1 MPGNAEAAAVS
12 FPDPMK
18 PQVPASLRF
27 SSPLDG
33 YRALVADGSLTHD
46 QAQELAAEKLEILH
60 ARLKTYEPGR
70 NGGWRS
76 LFRREKQDAPQGMYI
91 YGGVG
96 RGKSMLMD
104 LFFASTSFAPKRRV
118 HFHAFMLEVHET
130 VHQWRKLSASDRRAE
145 GFEADDPIPPVAA
158 KVAREAMLLC
168 FDEFQVTDVADAM
181 ILGRLFRALLDLG
194 VVIVITSN
202 RAPGELYLGGL
213 NRQLF
218 LPSIEMLKTEFD
230 VLHLASPTDYRMKRI
245 HDMPV
250 YHVPLGAQSAREL
263 DESFAALTDQR
274 RGEPVTL
281 EVMQGRT
288 LTVPEAA
295 KGVARFSFAE
305 LCARPLGAA
314 DYLAVT
320 GNFHT
325 LVLSDIPRM
334 GPDQRNEAKRF
345 VTLIDTLYDNKVKLV
360 CSAAARPEELYMAGD
375 GSFEFERT
383 VSRLL
388 EMQSHE
394 YFEAAS
400 PADVR

>member
-1 MPGNAEAAAVS
+1 
-12 FPDPMK
+12 MK
-18 PQVPASLRF
+18 PQVPASLQF

-33 YRALVADGSLTHD
+33 YRALVQGGSLTHD
-46 QAQELAAEKLEILH
+46 QAQELAVEKLEMLH
-60 ARLKTYEPGR
+60 ARLKAYEPGR

-76 LFRREKQDAPQGMYI
+76 LFRRDKQDAPQGLYI
-91 YGGVG
+91 FGGVG

-104 LFFASTSFAPKRRV
+104 LFFASTGFAPKRRV

-130 VHQWRKLSASDRRAE
+130 VHRWRKLSPAERRAE
-145 GFEADDPIPPVAA
+145 GFEDDDPIPPVAA
-158 KVAREAMLLC
+158 KVARDAMLLC

-181 ILGRLFRALLDLG
+181 ILGRLFRALFELG

-202 RAPGELYLGGL
+202 RAPGGLYKNGL

-218 LPSIEMLKTEFD
+218 LPSIEMLKTELD

-250 YHVPLGAQSAREL
+250 YHVPLGAQSDREL
-263 DESFAALTDQR
+263 DESFEALTDEK
-274 RGEPVTL
+274 RGDAVTL
-281 EVMQGRT
+281 DVMQGRT

-295 KGVARFSFAE
+295 RGVARFSFAD

-314 DYLAVT
+314 DYLAIAD
-320 GNFHT
+320 NFHT
-325 LVLSDIPRM
+325 LILSGVPRM
-334 GPDQRNEAKRF
+334 GPDRRNEARRF
-345 VTLIDTLYDNKVKLV
+345 VILIDTLYDRRVKLV
-360 CSAAARPEELYMAGD
+360 CSAAARPEELYVSGD

-394 YFEAAS
+394 YFETAAVGS
-400 PADVR
+400 PN

>member
-1 MPGNAEAAAVS
+1 
-12 FPDPMK
+12 
-18 PQVPASLRF
+18 
-27 SSPLDG
+27 
-33 YRALVADGSLTHD
+33 
-46 QAQELAAEKLEILH
+46 
-60 ARLKTYEPGR
+60 
-70 NGGWRS
+70 
-76 LFRREKQDAPQGMYI
+76 
-91 YGGVG
+91 
-96 RGKSMLMD
+96 
-104 LFFASTSFAPKRRV
+104 
-118 HFHAFMLEVHET
+118 
-130 VHQWRKLSASDRRAE
+130 
-145 GFEADDPIPPVAA
+145 
-158 KVAREAMLLC
+158 MLLC

-263 DESFAALTDQR
+263 EESFAALTDQR
-274 RGEPVTL
+274 HGEPVTL

-288 LTVPEAA
+288 LAVPEAA

-314 DYLAVT
+314 DYLAIT
-320 GNFHT
+320 ANFHT

-400 PADVR
+400 PAATR

>member
-1 MPGNAEAAAVS
+1 
-12 FPDPMK
+12 MK
-18 PQVPASLRF
+18 PQVPASLKF
-27 SSPLDG
+27 ASPLDG
-33 YRALVADGSLTHD
+33 YRTLVRDGSLTHD
-46 QAQELAAEKLEILH
+46 SAQELAAEKLEVLH
-60 ARLKTYEPGR
+60 ARLKTYEPGKS
-70 NGGWRS
+70 GGWRS
-76 LFRREKQDAPQGMYI
+76 LFRREKQDAPQGLYI

-118 HFHAFMLEVHET
+118 HFHAFMLEVHES
-130 VHQWRKLSASDRRAE
+130 VHRWRKLSPADRRAE

-181 ILGRLFRALLDLG
+181 ILGRLFRALFELG
-194 VVIVITSN
+194 VVIVATSN
-202 RAPGELYLGGL
+202 RAPGELYKNGL

-218 LPSIEMLKTEFD
+218 LPSIEMLKSELD

-250 YHVPLGAQSAREL
+250 YHVPLGAQSDREL
-263 DESFAALTDQR
+263 DESFEALTDER

-281 EVMQGRT
+281 DVMQGRT
-288 LTVPEAA
+288 LHVAEAA
-295 KGVARFSFAE
+295 KGVARFTFNE

-314 DYLAVT
+314 DYLAIAD
-320 GNFHT
+320 NFHSV
-325 LVLSDIPRM
+325 VLSGIPRM
-334 GPDQRNEAKRF
+334 GPDKRNEAKRF
-345 VTLIDTLYDNKVKLV
+345 VTLIDTLYDRRVKLV
-360 CSAAARPEELYMAGD
+360 CSAAARPEELYVAGD
-375 GSFEFERT
+375 GAFEFERT

-394 YFEAAS
+394 YFETSAAT
-400 PADVR
+400 ALN

>member
-1 MPGNAEAAAVS
+1 
-12 FPDPMK
+12 MK
-18 PQVPASLRF
+18 PQVPATLQF

-33 YRALVADGSLTHD
+33 YRALVRDGSLTHD
-46 QAQELAAEKLEILH
+46 QAQELAVEKLEILH
-60 ARLKTYEPGR
+60 TRLKTYEPGR

-76 LFRREKQDAPQGMYI
+76 LFRRETQDAPQGLYI
-91 YGGVG
+91 FGGVG

-130 VHQWRKLSASDRRAE
+130 VHRWRKLSPADRRAE
-145 GFEADDPIPPVAA
+145 GFEADDPIPPVAS

-181 ILGRLFRALLDLG
+181 ILGRLFRALFELG

-202 RAPGELYLGGL
+202 RAPGELYKNGL

-218 LPSIEMLKTEFD
+218 LPSIEMLTTELD

-250 YHVPLGAQSAREL
+250 YHVPLGAQSDREL
-263 DESFAALTDQR
+263 DESFEALTDEKH
-274 RGEPVTL
+274 GDEVTL
-281 EVMQGRT
+281 DVMQGRT

-295 KGVARFSFAE
+295 KGVARFSFPE
-305 LCARPLGAA
+305 LCAKPLGAA
-314 DYLAVT
+314 DYLAIA

-325 LVLSDIPRM
+325 LVLSGIPRM
-334 GPDQRNEAKRF
+334 GPDRRNEAKRF
-345 VTLIDTLYDNKVKLV
+345 VTLIDTLYDKRIKLV
-360 CSAAARPEELYMAGD
+360 CSAAARPEELYVSGD

-394 YFEAAS
+394 YFEAA
-400 PADVR
+400 PVGAVI

>member
-1 MPGNAEAAAVS
+1 
-12 FPDPMK
+12 MK
-18 PQVPASLRF
+18 PHVPATLKF
-27 SSPLDG
+27 ASPLDG
-33 YRALVADGSLTHD
+33 YRALVRDGSLTHD
-46 QAQELAAEKLEILH
+46 PAQELAVEKLEILH
-60 ARLKTYEPGR
+60 SRLKTYEPGR

-76 LFRREKQDAPQGMYI
+76 LFRREKQDAPQGLYMF
-91 YGGVG
+91 GGVG

-118 HFHAFMLEVHET
+118 HFHGFMLEVHES
-130 VHQWRKLSASDRRAE
+130 VHRWRKLSAAERRAE
-145 GFEADDPIPPVAA
+145 GFEADDPIAPVAA

-181 ILGRLFRALLDLG
+181 ILGRLFRALFDLG

-202 RAPGELYLGGL
+202 RAPGELYKNGL

-218 LPSIEMLKTEFD
+218 LPSIEMLKTELD

-250 YHVPLGAQSAREL
+250 YHVPLGPQSDREL
-263 DESFAALTDQR
+263 DESFEALTDVKH
-274 RGEPVTL
+274 GEPVTL
-281 EVMQGRT
+281 DVMQGRT
-288 LTVPEAA
+288 LTVPDAA
-295 KGVARFSFAE
+295 KGVARFSFPD

-314 DYLAVT
+314 DYLAIASR
-320 GNFHT
+320 FHT
-325 LVLSDIPRM
+325 LVLSDIPCM
-334 GPDQRNEAKRF
+334 GPDKRNEAKRF
-345 VTLIDTLYDNKVKLV
+345 VTLIDTLYDQRVKLV
-360 CSAAARPEELYMAGD
+360 CSAAARPEELYVSGD

-394 YFEAAS
+394 YFEAP
-400 PADVR
+400 PAGTSN

>member
-1 MPGNAEAAAVS
+1 
-12 FPDPMK
+12 MK
-18 PQVPASLRF
+18 PQVPATLRF
-27 SSPLDG
+27 ASPLDG
-33 YRALVADGSLTHD
+33 YRALVQGGSLTHD

-60 ARLKTYEPGR
+60 SRLKTYEPGR

-76 LFRREKQDAPQGMYI
+76 LFRREKQDAPQGLYI

-130 VHQWRKLSASDRRAE
+130 VHQWRKLSPADRRAE

-181 ILGRLFRALLDLG
+181 ILGRLFRALFDLG

-202 RAPGELYLGGL
+202 RAPGELYKNGL

-218 LPSIEMLKTEFD
+218 LPSIEMLKTELD

-250 YHVPLGAQSAREL
+250 YHVPLGAQSDREL
-263 DESFAALTDQR
+263 DESFEALTDEKH
-274 RGEPVTL
+274 GEAMTL
-281 EVMQGRT
+281 DVMQGRT
-288 LTVPEAA
+288 LTVPQAA
-295 KGVARFSFAE
+295 KGVARFSFPE

-314 DYLAVT
+314 DYLAIA

-325 LVLSDIPRM
+325 LVLSGIPRM
-334 GPDQRNEAKRF
+334 GPDKRNEAKRF
-345 VTLIDTLYDNKVKLV
+345 VTLIDTLYDKRIKLV
-360 CSAAARPEELYMAGD
+360 CSAAARPEELYVSGD

-394 YFEAAS
+394 YFEAT
-400 PADVR
+400 PAADAN

>member
-1 MPGNAEAAAVS
+1 
-12 FPDPMK
+12 MK
-18 PQVPASLRF
+18 PQVPASLKF
-27 SSPLDG
+27 ASPLDG
-33 YRALVADGSLTHD
+33 YRALVRDGSLTHD

-60 ARLKTYEPGR
+60 TRLKTYQPGR

-76 LFRREKQDAPQGMYI
+76 LFRREKQDAPQGLYI

-104 LFFASTSFAPKRRV
+104 LFFASTTFAPKRRV
-118 HFHAFMLEVHET
+118 HFHAFMLEVHDS
-130 VHQWRKLSASDRRAE
+130 VHRWRKLSPAERRAE

-181 ILGRLFRALLDLG
+181 ILGRLFRALFELG

-202 RAPGELYLGGL
+202 RAPADLYKNGL

-218 LPSIEMLKTEFD
+218 LPSIEMLKTELD

-250 YHVPLGAQSAREL
+250 YHVPLGAQSEREL
-263 DESFAALTDQR
+263 DESFEALTDEK
-274 RGEPVTL
+274 RGQEVTL
-281 EVMQGRT
+281 DVMQGRT
-288 LTVPEAA
+288 LTVPQAA
-295 KGVARFSFAE
+295 RGVARFSFNE

-314 DYLAVT
+314 DYLAIAD
-320 GNFHT
+320 NFNT
-325 LVLSDIPRM
+325 VVLSGIPRM
-334 GPDQRNEAKRF
+334 GPDKRNEAKRF
-345 VTLIDTLYDNKVKLV
+345 VTLIDTLYDKRTKLV
-360 CSAAARPEELYMAGD
+360 CSAAARPEELYVAGD
-375 GSFEFERT
+375 GAFEFERT

-394 YFEAAS
+394 YFEAAA
-400 PADVR
+400 PVEAI

>member
-1 MPGNAEAAAVS
+1 
-12 FPDPMK
+12 MK
-18 PQVPASLRF
+18 PQVPASLKF
-27 SSPLDG
+27 SSPLQG
-33 YRALVADGSLTHD
+33 YRALVADGALTHD
-46 QAQELAAEKLEILH
+46 EAQELAAEKLEILH
-60 ARLKTYEPGR
+60 TRLKTYEPGR
-70 NGGWRS
+70 NGGWRN
-76 LFRREKQDAPQGMYI
+76 LFWREKQAAPQGIYI
-91 YGGVG
+91 FGGVG

-104 LFFASTSFAPKRRV
+104 LFFASTGFAPKRRV

-202 RAPGELYLGGL
+202 RAPGDLYLGGL

-218 LPSIEMLKTEFD
+218 LPSIEMLRTEFD

-250 YHVPLGAQSAREL
+250 YHVPLGAQAAREL
-263 DESFAALTDQR
+263 DESFTALTDQV
-274 RGEPVTL
+274 RGDETTIV
-281 EVMQGRT
+281 VMQGRA
-288 LTVPEAA
+288 LAVPQAA

-314 DYLAVT
+314 DYLAIVA
-320 GNFHT
+320 NFHT

-394 YFEAAS
+394 YFEAAG
-400 PADVR
+400 PVQTR

>member
-1 MPGNAEAAAVS
+1 
-12 FPDPMK
+12 MK
-18 PQVPASLRF
+18 PQVPVSLKF

-33 YRALVADGSLTHD
+33 YRTLVRDGVLTHD
-46 QAQELAAEKLEILH
+46 PAQELAAEKLEILH
-60 ARLKTYEPGR
+60 ARLKTYEPGKS
-70 NGGWRS
+70 GGWRS
-76 LFRREKQDAPQGMYI
+76 LFRREKQDAPQGLYI

-130 VHQWRKLSASDRRAE
+130 VHQWRKLSPTDRRAE

-181 ILGRLFRALLDLG
+181 ILGRLFRALFELG

-202 RAPGELYLGGL
+202 RAPGELYKNGL

-218 LPSIEMLKTEFD
+218 LPSIEMLKTELD

-250 YHVPLGAQSAREL
+250 YHVPLGAQSDREL
-263 DESFAALTDQR
+263 DESFEALTDEKH
-274 RGEPVTL
+274 GEAMTL
-281 EVMQGRT
+281 DVMQGRT
-288 LTVPEAA
+288 LTVPQAA
-295 KGVARFSFAE
+295 KGVARFSFPE

-314 DYLAVT
+314 DYLAIA

-325 LVLSDIPRM
+325 LVLSGIPRM
-334 GPDQRNEAKRF
+334 GPDKRNEAKRF
-345 VTLIDTLYDNKVKLV
+345 VTLIDTLYDKRIKLV
-360 CSAAARPEELYMAGD
+360 CSAAARPEELYVSGD

-394 YFEAAS
+394 YFEAT
-400 PADVR
+400 PAADTN

>member
-1 MPGNAEAAAVS
+1 
-12 FPDPMK
+12 MK
-18 PQVPASLRF
+18 PQVPASLKF
-27 SSPLDG
+27 ASPLDG
-33 YRALVADGSLTHD
+33 YRTLVADGTLTHD
-46 QAQELAAEKLEILH
+46 AAQELAVEKLEILH

-76 LFRREKQDAPQGMYI
+76 LFMREKQEAPQGLYMF
-91 YGGVG
+91 GGVG

-104 LFFASTSFAPKRRV
+104 LFFASTNFAPKRRV
-118 HFHAFMLEVHET
+118 HFHAFMLEIHESVHR
-130 VHQWRKLSASDRRAE
+130 WRKLSPSDRRAE

-181 ILGRLFRALLDLG
+181 ILGRLFRALFELG
-194 VVIVITSN
+194 VVIVATSN
-202 RAPGELYLGGL
+202 RAPGELYKNGL

-218 LPSIEMLKTEFD
+218 LPSIEMLKTELD

-250 YHVPLGAQSAREL
+250 YHVPLGAQSEREL
-263 DESFAALTDQR
+263 DESFEALTDEK

-281 EVMQGRT
+281 DVMQGRT
-288 LTVPEAA
+288 LTVPQAA
-295 KGVARFSFAE
+295 KGVARFSFNE

-314 DYLAVT
+314 DYLAIA
-320 GNFHT
+320 GAFHT
-325 LVLSDIPRM
+325 VVLSGIPRM
-334 GPDQRNEAKRF
+334 GPDKRNEAKRF
-345 VTLIDTLYDNKVKLV
+345 VTLIDTLYDRRVKLV
-360 CSAAARPEELYMAGD
+360 CSAAARPEELYVAGD
-375 GSFEFERT
+375 GAFEFERT

-394 YFEAAS
+394 YFETNSSVAAN
-400 PADVR
+400 

>member
-1 MPGNAEAAAVS
+1 
-12 FPDPMK
+12 MK
-18 PQVPASLRF
+18 PQVPVSLKF

-33 YRALVADGSLTHD
+33 YRTLVRDGVLTHD
-46 QAQELAAEKLEILH
+46 PAQELAAEKLEILH
-60 ARLKTYEPGR
+60 ARLKTYEPGKS
-70 NGGWRS
+70 GGWRS
-76 LFRREKQDAPQGMYI
+76 LFRREKQDAPQGLYI

-130 VHQWRKLSASDRRAE
+130 VHQWRKLSPADRRAE

-181 ILGRLFRALLDLG
+181 ILGRLFRALFELG

-202 RAPGELYLGGL
+202 RAPGELYKNGL

-218 LPSIEMLKTEFD
+218 LPSIEMLKTELD

-250 YHVPLGAQSAREL
+250 YHVPLGAQSDREL
-263 DESFAALTDQR
+263 DESFEALTDEKH
-274 RGEPVTL
+274 GEAMTL
-281 EVMQGRT
+281 DVMQGRT
-288 LTVPEAA
+288 LTVPQAA
-295 KGVARFSFAE
+295 KGVARFSFPE

-314 DYLAVT
+314 DYLAIA

-325 LVLSDIPRM
+325 LVLSGIPRM
-334 GPDQRNEAKRF
+334 GPDKRNEAKRF
-345 VTLIDTLYDNKVKLV
+345 VTLIDTLYDKRIKLV
-360 CSAAARPEELYMAGD
+360 CSAAARPEELYVSGD

-394 YFEAAS
+394 YFEAT
-400 PADVR
+400 PAADTN

>member
-1 MPGNAEAAAVS
+1 
-12 FPDPMK
+12 MK
-18 PQVPASLRF
+18 PQVPATLTF
-27 SSPLDG
+27 ASPLDG
-33 YRALVADGSLTHD
+33 YRALVQGGSLTHD
-46 QAQELAAEKLEILH
+46 QAQELAVEKLEILH
-60 ARLKTYEPGR
+60 ARLKTYEPGKS
-70 NGGWRS
+70 GGWRS
-76 LFRREKQDAPQGMYI
+76 LFRREKQDAPQGLYI

-104 LFFASTSFAPKRRV
+104 LFFASTTFAPKRRV

-130 VHQWRKLSASDRRAE
+130 VHRWRKLSPADRRAE
-145 GFEADDPIPPVAA
+145 GFEADDPIQPVAA

-181 ILGRLFRALLDLG
+181 ILGRLFRALFDQG

-202 RAPGELYLGGL
+202 RAPGELYKNGL

-218 LPSIEMLKTEFD
+218 LPSIEMLKTEMD

-250 YHVPLGAQSAREL
+250 YHVPLGAQSDREL
-263 DESFAALTDQR
+263 DESFEALTDEK
-274 RGEPVTL
+274 RGEQVIL
-281 EVMQGRT
+281 DVMQGRT

-295 KGVARFSFAE
+295 KGVARFSFPE

-314 DYLAVT
+314 DYLAIAGT
-320 GNFHT
+320 FHT
-325 LVLSDIPRM
+325 LVLSGIPRM
-334 GPDQRNEAKRF
+334 GPDKRNEAKRF
-345 VTLIDTLYDNKVKLV
+345 VTLIDTLYDKRIKLV
-360 CSAAARPEELYMAGD
+360 CSAAARPEELYVSGD

-394 YFEAAS
+394 YFEATSA
-400 PADVR
+400 AGAN

>member
-1 MPGNAEAAAVS
+1 
-12 FPDPMK
+12 MK
-18 PQVPASLRF
+18 PQVPASLKF
-27 SSPLDG
+27 ASPLDG
-33 YRALVADGSLTHD
+33 YRALVRDGALSHD
-46 QAQELAAEKLEILH
+46 QAQELAAEKLEVLH
-60 ARLKTYEPGR
+60 TRLKTYEPGKS
-70 NGGWRS
+70 GGWRS
-76 LFRREKQDAPQGMYI
+76 LFRREKQDAPQGLYI

-104 LFFASTSFAPKRRV
+104 LFFASTTFAPKRRV
-118 HFHAFMLEVHET
+118 HFHAFMLEVHES
-130 VHQWRKLSASDRRAE
+130 VHRWRKLSPAERRAE

-181 ILGRLFRALLDLG
+181 ILGRLFRALFELG

-202 RAPGELYLGGL
+202 RAPAELYMGGL

-218 LPSIEMLKTEFD
+218 LPSIEMLKTELD

-250 YHVPLGAQSAREL
+250 YHVPLGAQADREL
-263 DESFAALTDQR
+263 DESFEALTDQT

-281 EVMQGRT
+281 DVMQGRT
-288 LTVPEAA
+288 LDVAEAA
-295 KGVARFSFAE
+295 KGVARFTFNE

-314 DYLAVT
+314 DYLAIAD
-320 GNFHT
+320 NFHT
-325 LVLSDIPRM
+325 VVLQGIPRM
-334 GPDQRNEAKRF
+334 GPDKRNEAKRF
-345 VTLIDTLYDNKVKLV
+345 VTFIDTLYDRRIKLV
-360 CSAAARPEELYMAGD
+360 CSAEARPEELYVAGD
-375 GSFEFERT
+375 GAFEFERT

-394 YFEAAS
+394 YFETDAVATIK
-400 PADVR
+400 